1 MPDKMPDKMT
11 NKKLRLYLRGLRSG
25 LAFSLY
31 VLMILVWAFPVIW
44 VILTSLKSRAEIFTL
59 PPTIFF
65 RPTTVHYIE
74 ALFDQDILSSIINS
88 LLVASGATLL
98 TLIVAVPAGYAF
110 SRIRFPFRDQ
120 LSFFALLAQMA
131 PPIGLIIPCFLIL
144 SRLSMLDT
152 YTGLITVHMTLTVPF
167 SIWLM
172 ITYFQDLPPS
182 LEEAAMVDGV
192 SPFKTFLKV
201 VLPNVWGGVGVTAIF
216 AFIESWNE
224 FLYAVVLTGSN
235 TKTAP
240 VAIFGFLAAEESRWG
255 PFTATG
261 VMIMAPVIVVA
272 LIAQRHIVKGMT
284 MGATKG

>member
-1 MPDKMPDKMT
+1 MPLWLKP
-11 NKKLRLYLRGLRSG
+11 LRSVVV
-25 LAFSLY
+25 FSLY
-31 VLMILVWAFPVIW
+31 LLMVLVWAFPVIW
-44 VILTSLKSRAEIFTL
+44 VILTSLKTRTEIFTL

-65 RPTTVHYIE
+65 KPTVEHYIE
-74 ALFDQDILSSIINS
+74 ALLSQDVLHGIINS
-88 LLVASGATLL
+88 LLVASGTTLFTLL
-98 TLIVAVPAGYAF
+98 IAVPAGYAF
-110 SRIRFPFRDQ
+110 SRVRFPFRDR
-120 LSFFALLAQMA
+120 LSFFALMAQMA

-144 SRLSMLDT
+144 SRLRMLDT
-152 YTGLITVHMTLTVPF
+152 YGGLIAVHMTLTVPF

-172 ITYFQDLPPS
+172 ITYFQDLPVS
-182 LEEAAMVDGV
+182 LEEAATVDGV

-224 FLYAVVLTGSN
+224 FLYAVVLTGSR

-261 VMIMAPVIVVA
+261 VMIMAPVIMVA
-272 LIAQRHIVKGMT
+272 LVAQRQIVKGMT

>member
-1 MPDKMPDKMT
+1 MAE
-11 NKKLRLYLRGLRSG
+11 KKVRRYWKGLRAG
-25 LAFSLY
+25 LTFPLY
-31 VLMILVWAFPVIW
+31 GLMILVWAFPVIW
-44 VILTSLKSRAEIFTL
+44 VILTSLKNRADIFTL

-65 RPTTVHYIE
+65 KPTTIHYLE
-74 ALFDQDILSSIINS
+74 ALSDQDILSSIVNS
-88 LLVASGATLL
+88 ILVASGATLL
-98 TLIVAVPAGYAF
+98 TLIIAVPAGYAF
-110 SRIRFPFRDQ
+110 SRIRFPFRDR
-120 LSFFALLAQMA
+120 LSLFVLLAQMA
-131 PPIGLIIPCFLIL
+131 PPIGLIIPSFLIL
-144 SRLSMLDT
+144 SRLGMLDT
-152 YTGLITVHMTLTVPF
+152 YTGLIVVHMTLTVPF

-182 LEEAAMVDGV
+182 LEEAAMVDGI
-192 SPFKTFLKV
+192 SPFNTFLKV

-261 VMIMAPVIVVA
+261 VMIMAPVILVA
-272 LIAQRHIVKGMT
+272 LVAQRQIVKGMT

>member
-1 MPDKMPDKMT
+1 MSHKKM
-11 NKKLRLYLRGLRSG
+11 RLILRGLRSG
-25 LAFSLY
+25 MVFSLY

-65 RPTTVHYIE
+65 HPTAVHYIE
-74 ALFDQDILSSIINS
+74 ALFDQDILSSIVNS
-88 LLVASGATLL
+88 LLVASGATFL
-98 TLIVAVPAGYAF
+98 TLIIAVPAGYAF

-120 LSFFALLAQMA
+120 FSFFALLAQMA

-144 SRLSMLDT
+144 SRLGMLDT

-192 SPFKTFLKV
+192 SPFHTFLKV

-272 LIAQRHIVKGMT
+272 LVAQRQIVKGMT

>member
-1 MPDKMPDKMT
+1 MT
-11 NKKLRLYLRGLRSG
+11 SRRSSRWLRSVRSAVV
-25 LAFSLY
+25 LSLY
-31 VLMILVWAFPVIW
+31 MLMILVWVLPVIW
-44 VILTSLKSRAEIFTL
+44 VIMTSFKSRTEIFTV

-65 RPTTVHYIE
+65 EPMLGNYIE
-74 ALFDQDILSSIINS
+74 ALREQDVLRGIMNS
-88 LLVASGATLL
+88 LLVACGTTLFTLL
-98 TLIVAVPAGYAF
+98 IAVPAGYAF
-110 SRIRFPFRDQ
+110 SRVRFPFRDR

-144 SRLSMLDT
+144 SRLRMLDT
-152 YTGLITVHMTLTVPF
+152 YPGLIAVHMTLTVPF

-182 LEEAAMVDGV
+182 LEEAATVDGA
-192 SPFKTFLKV
+192 SPFNTFLKV

-224 FLYAVVLTGSN
+224 FLYAVVLTGSE

-261 VMIMAPVIVVA
+261 VMIMAPVIMVA
-272 LIAQRHIVKGMT
+272 LIAQRQIVKGMT

>member
-1 MPDKMPDKMT
+1 MADKKM
-11 NKKLRLYLRGLRSG
+11 RLYLRGLRSG

-65 RPTTVHYIE
+65 HPTIVHYIE
-74 ALFDQDILSSIINS
+74 ALLDQDILPSIVNS
-88 LLVASGATLL
+88 LLVASGTTLL
-98 TLIVAVPAGYAF
+98 ALIIAVPAGYAF
-110 SRIRFPFRDQ
+110 SRIRFPFRDR

-152 YTGLITVHMTLTVPF
+152 YTGLITVHLTLTVPF

-192 SPFKTFLKV
+192 SPFNTFLKV

-224 FLYAVVLTGSN
+224 FLYAVVLTGSK

-261 VMIMAPVIVVA
+261 VMIMAPVIMVA
-272 LIAQRHIVKGMT
+272 LVAQRQIVKGMT
-284 MGATKG
+284 LGATKG

>member
-1 MPDKMPDKMT
+1 MADKKM
-11 NKKLRLYLRGLRSG
+11 RLWSGGLRSG
-25 LAFSLY
+25 LVFSLFGI
-31 VLMILVWAFPVIW
+31 VILVWAFPVIW
-44 VILTSLKSRAEIFTL
+44 VILTSLKRRDEIFTL

-65 RPTTVHYIE
+65 RPTTIHYAE
-74 ALFDQDILSSIINS
+74 ALLDQDILSGIINS
-88 LLVASGATLL
+88 LLVACGTTLL
-98 TLIVAVPAGYAF
+98 TLLVAVPAGYGF
-110 SRIRFPFRDQ
+110 SRVRFPFRDR

-144 SRLSMLDT
+144 SRLGMLDT
-152 YTGLITVHMTLTVPF
+152 YSGLIVVHMTLTVPF

-172 ITYFQDLPPS
+172 ITYFQDLPLS

-192 SPFKTFLKV
+192 APFNTFLKV
-201 VLPNVWGGVGVTAIF
+201 VLPNVWGGVGVTSIF
-216 AFIESWNE
+216 AFLESWNE
-224 FLYAVVLTGSN
+224 FLYAVVLTGSE

-261 VMIMAPVIVVA
+261 VMIMAPVIIVA
-272 LIAQRHIVKGMT
+272 LVAQRQIVKGMT

>member
-1 MPDKMPDKMT
+1 MKHEGISGAFRI
-11 NKKLRLYLRGLRSG
+11 LRAVLVYGL
-25 LAFSLY
+25 FM
-31 VLMILVWAFPVIW
+31 LMILVWAFPVIW
-44 VILTSLKSRAEIFTL
+44 VILTSMKHRTEIFTI

-65 RPTTVHYIE
+65 TPTLTHYVD
-74 ALFDQDILSSIINS
+74 ALTGNDILPGIVNS
-88 LLVASGATLL
+88 FLVASGATIVTLL
-98 TLIVAVPAGYAF
+98 IAVPAGYAF
-110 SRIRFPFRDQ
+110 SRIRFPFRDK
-120 LSFFALLAQMA
+120 LSFFTLIAQMA
-131 PPIGLIIPCFLIL
+131 PPIGLIIPCFLL
-144 SRLSMLDT
+144 LNRMRMLDT
-152 YTGLITVHMTLTVPF
+152 YAGLIAVHMTLTVPF

-172 ITYFQDLPPS
+172 VTYFQDLPSS
-182 LEEAAMVDGV
+182 LEEAAMLDGV
-192 SPFKTFLKV
+192 SPFNTFLKV
-201 VLPNVWGGVGVTAIF
+201 VLPNAWGGIGVTAIF